1 MLTPPGNRSL
11 CLYAPAKINL
21 FLKVL
26 ARRPDGYHELETWM
40 QKLALSDRILLTLR
54 DGSGIRLRCT
64 GGDLPE
70 DETNLAWKAAA
81 FFFTASRHGT
91 QHGLDITLEKNIPVA
106 AGLGGGSSDAGTVL
120 KGLNSLFDNEFSES
134 VLLDIGRKLGADV
147 PFFVAEHDA
156 VLATGIGDRMEP
168 VPSLDQC
175 TFLLVNPG
183 YTVSTR
189 WVYENFTLTKHSKN
203 STFPGS
209 QKLGSDTFMLTE
221 MTNDL
226 ERVTIS
232 KYPEIEGI
240 KKKLRA
246 AGAVAAL
253 MSGSGPT
260 VFGVFPD
267 QEGLHPLDISDV
279 AQKLRREYG
288 DKIFVVR
295 AGVGA

>member
-1 MLTPPGNRSL
+1 MLISPGNRSL

-40 QKLALSDRILLTLR
+40 QKLSLFDRISLTLR
-54 DGSGIRLRCT
+54 DGSGVQLRCP
-64 GGDLPE
+64 GNDLPA
-70 DETNLAWKAAA
+70 DETNLAWRAASV
-81 FFFTASRHGT
+81 FFAASRYGT
-91 QHGLDITLEKNIPVA
+91 EFGVDISLEKNIPIA

-120 KGLNSLFDNEFSES
+120 RGLNSLFGNEFSES
-134 VLLDIGRKLGADV
+134 VLLDLGRTLGADV
-147 PFFVAEHDA
+147 PFFTTCHGA

-168 VPSLDQC
+168 VHSLEQC

-183 YTVSTR
+183 FAVSTR
-189 WVYENFTLTKHSKN
+189 WVYENFTLTKRLKK

-209 QKLGSDTFMLTE
+209 QKLGSDIVSVTE

-226 ERVTIS
+226 EQVTTG
-232 KYPEIEGI
+232 KYPEINDI

-246 AGAVAAL
+246 AGAVTAL

-260 VFGVFPD
+260 VFGIFPD
-267 QEGLHPLDISDV
+267 QGGVHPADISGV
-279 AQKLRREYG
+279 TQNLRRDYG
-288 DKIFVVR
+288 DKVFVVR
-295 AGVGA
+295 ASVGA